1 MIEYDVALVDRG
13 QFAQHSPLLVEVEKA
28 PSALLGINLAPPV
41 SEAKASH
48 RITIESIAP
57 GSIAERYRF
66 PAISIFTYVYYIY
79 IYVSRQKLG
88 AALYWPA
95 IKS

>member
-28 PSALLGINLAPPV
+28 PSALLGINLAPPA

-66 PAISIFTYVYYIY
+66 PAISIFYRCN

-88 AALYWPA
+88 AALYWLA